1 MGPRARWF
9 RRPRLVRSSPAGRP
23 CFVLPRRSR
32 MPAFLSEPEDQQ
44 ARRLVLRPIQ
54 REALGGARPSVT
66 RDGSGARNQ
75 EWEFTDTWRTD
86 GGSAAALAVTRRG
99 GDVVMLL
106 RIWVSDAAPAE
117 TIRLLVEQ
125 LVAVLRRTDA
135 SMVCSSVGDAAVR
148 EELLAAGFV
157 RLPGELG
164 AEPRQVIL
172 QL

>member
-1 MGPRARWF
+1 
-9 RRPRLVRSSPAGRP
+9 
-23 CFVLPRRSR
+23 

-54 REALGGARPSVT
+54 PGALDGGARPSVT
-66 RDGSGARNQ
+66 RDGSGERNQ
-75 EWEFTDTWRTD
+75 EWEFTDPWRTD
-86 GGSAAALAVTRRG
+86 EGPAAALAVTRRV

-106 RIWVSDAAPAE
+106 RIWVRAGAPAE
-117 TIRLLVEQ
+117 TLRLLAEQ

-135 SMVCSSVGDAAVR
+135 SMVCSSVDDAAVR

-157 RLPGELG
+157 PLPGELG
-164 AEPRQVIL
+164 AEPTRMIL

>member
-1 MGPRARWF
+1 
-9 RRPRLVRSSPAGRP
+9 
-23 CFVLPRRSR
+23 

-44 ARRLVLRPIQ
+44 ARGLVLRPIQ
-54 REALGGARPSVT
+54 PDALDGGPRPSVT
-66 RDGSGARNQ
+66 RDGSGERNQ
-75 EWEFTDTWRTD
+75 EWEFTDPWRSD
-86 GGSAAALAVTRRG
+86 EGPAAALAVTRRV

-106 RIWVSDAAPAE
+106 RIWVRAGAPAE

-135 SMVCSSVGDAAVR
+135 SMVCSSVEDAAVR

-157 RLPGELG
+157 PLPGALG
-164 AEPRQVIL
+164 AEPTRIIL